1 MRSDVK
7 LLVPICM
14 QRGDGGRILRREQ
27 QMHAK
32 PGMFERCPAVFGR
45 DMHIGFK
52 LRRQQHDRG
61 VPGDSVGSLLYRHGV
76 LCRQPVRR
84 PGQRVKHLR
93 SDVKLLV
100 PICMQRCDNGRILRR
115 EQQMHA
121 KPGMFERC
129 PAVFGRDMHIGFKLR
144 RQQHDRG
151 VPGDSVGSLL
161 YRHGVLCRQPV
172 RRPGQGI

>member
-61 VPGDSVGSLLYRHGV
+61 VPGDSVGSLLHRHGV

-93 SDVKLLV
+93 SDVELLV
-100 PICMQRCDNGRILRR
+100 PICMQRGDNRR
-115 EQQMHA
+115 
-121 KPGMFERC
+121 
-129 PAVFGRDMHIGFKLR
+129 L
-144 RQQHDRG
+144 
-151 VPGDSVGSLL
+151 
-161 YRHGVLCRQPV
+161 V
-172 RRPGQGI
+172 RRH